1 MSYIRWRALLPL
13 VIVLA
18 LIIGWTILFI
28 DPAVRRGVE
37 AGGTAAVGAK
47 VDLASAKVGVFDGHV
62 TLGGLQ
68 VTNPNKP
75 MTNLVEIEEM
85 VFDVGL
91 LPALEKKIVI
101 DTMAIRGMRFN
112 TPRKTSGALPKSN
125 GPPRPEEPSAVRKAV
140 DDWLS
145 QVKIPPLELST
156 LTQTVNVAGISAE
169 SLATLRAARSARD
182 FADSAKTRFVS
193 GLTALD
199 PRPTVDSAEA
209 LANRLKDASLRTLG
223 INGVRKAVAD
233 TRRTLKD
240 LDALNDKLKQFET
253 STKADVRTIGQRVE
267 AIPAARQQDYAYARS
282 LLRLPTFE
290 IPAIGPQIFS
300 GVVAEKVGDV
310 MYWVQMAERYVP
322 PGLQR
327 QMKPGPKRVRMDGTD
342 VLFPKEKTY
351 PTFLARLAELSL
363 AIGGADEATGE
374 YSARIVGA
382 TSQPAV
388 FGQPTR
394 FLVSRT
400 AAAVGPRDVR
410 IYGALDHRGAPV
422 RDSLRASLRG
432 VPLPTMPVA
441 GLGATV
447 ALNEGLS

>member
-1 MSYIRWRALLPL
+1 MSYIRWKALLPL

-18 LIIGWTILFI
+18 LIVGGTILFI

-47 VDLASAKVGVFDGHV
+47 VDLARAKVGVFDGHV

-85 VFDVGL
+85 VFDVGI

-125 GPPRPEEPSAVRKAV
+125 EPPRPEEPSAVRKAV
-140 DDWLS
+140 DDWLA

-233 TRRTLKD
+233 TRRTIKD

-253 STKADVRTIGQRVE
+253 TTKADVRTIGQRVE

-300 GVVAEKVGDV
+300 GVVAEMVGEV

-342 VLFPKEKTY
+342 VMFPKEKTY

-363 AIGGADEATGE
+363 AIGGADAATGE
-374 YSARIVGA
+374 YSARRH
-382 TSQPAV
+382 SP
-388 FGQPTR
+388 PC
-394 FLVSRT
+394 S
-400 AAAVGPRDVR
+400 
-410 IYGALDHRGAPV
+410 
-422 RDSLRASLRG
+422 DSPRAS
-432 VPLPTMPVA
+432 
-441 GLGATV
+441 
-447 ALNEGLS
+447 S